1 MFQSSNSWWVFYIG
15 SLTDHITLS
24 KQSLS
29 GCVKCIAQGVMRG
42 YQSSHGK
49 GLLCSW
55 PELLEILHSPGDF
68 NQYWKKESC
77 SSCSSCLMFRYEWAV
92 LVGCIKGPSII
103 SVPFLVRQT
112 LFHMLV
118 LLSIAIPP
126 RTHSIALFQNLL
138 GCLVP
143 T

>member
-15 SLTDHITLS
+15 SLIDHIALS

-42 YQSSHGK
+42 YQSSCGK

-55 PELLEILHSPGDF
+55 PELEILHSPGDF
-68 NQYWKKESC
+68 NQYRKKESC
-77 SSCSSCLMFRYEWAV
+77 SSCSSCLMFYYEWAV
-92 LVGCIKGPSII
+92 LVGCIKVPSII
-103 SVPFLVRQT
+103 SVPFLVCQT

-118 LLSIAIPP
+118 LLSIAILPP

-143 T
+143 A